1 MKILKMMLVLLIV
14 LAVAGFSVLVLSENK
29 TTYEKEAAVL
39 I

>member
-14 LAVAGFSVLVLSENK
+14 LVVAGFSVLVLTEDKPTN
-29 TTYEKEAAVL
+29 EKEAAVL